1 MELIV
6 SRLNHHYLGLKVVL
20 KEQDDLKTIAI
31 INGNNP
37 EFAGPIILL
46 SLDQH
51 TIYGLSHPEVI
62 SRILEKGPQNLLTSK
77 EISHNLFEHGMKAS
91 LSKIKINTN
100 YFYTSLDTFYVL
112 STKVSC
118 LSLLIGKE
126 NQLAC
131 LIQPRLDLQPILLSN
146 SIFSCKETDTDA
158 LKNEIYSLNKIET
171 DSIRT
176 YVTTT
181 FKPNTVYGSPT
192 TK

>member
-6 SRLNHHYLGLKVVL
+6 SRLNQHHLGLKIVL
-20 KEQDDLKTIAI
+20 KEQSDLKTIAI
-31 INGNNP
+31 INGNDP

-91 LSKIKINTN
+91 LGKIKINTN
-100 YFYTSLDTFYVL
+100 YFYTSLDTFYTL
-112 STKVSC
+112 TTKVSC
-118 LSLLIGKE
+118 LSLLIGKD

-131 LIQPRLDLQPILLSN
+131 LIQPRLDLQPVLISN
-146 SIFSCKETDTDA
+146 SIFSYKETDIDP
-158 LKNEIYSLNKIET
+158 LKNEIYSLNKVEI

-176 YVTTT
+176 YVTITC
-181 FKPNTVYGSPT
+181 KPNSLYGSSA